1 MKTFTPDAKE
11 KLKRAAR
18 VALLAAVAMA
28 GNVQTAHAGGGI
40 LGFVRGI
47 TKVVEKAS
55 EVVDYATDVVGEGA
69 GAAYISE
76 GAFRRFNQACRNLDG
91 NLSGAG
97 HEIGKAGNNAKEVI
111 SLGSTLI
118 NATKSKQKTPQN
130 VAPTPAENVPVTRAQ
145 GNNDNLTK
153 QERFDAARAGLNAK
167 LKRNDEAR
175 EELNGE
181 STTPNNVSVQTQKK
195 QEHNNTPISRVA
207 QMLRDAAN
215 QNSQ

>member
-1 MKTFTPDAKE
+1 MKNFIPDVKGE
-11 KLKRAAR
+11 LKRAAR

-47 TKVVEKAS
+47 TDVVEKVS
-55 EVVDYATDVVGEGA
+55 DGVSYATDVVEELS
-69 GAAYISE
+69 GAAYTGE
-76 GAFRRFNQACRNLDG
+76 RAFRQLNQEYMGLKD
-91 NLSGAG
+91 NLSGAEY
-97 HEIGKAGNNAKEVI
+97 EIGKTGNNAKEVI
-111 SLGSTLI
+111 SIGSTLV

-145 GNNDNLTK
+145 DNNDNLTK

-167 LKRNDEAR
+167 LKRNNEAR
-175 EELNGE
+175 KELNGE
-181 STTPNNVSVQTQKK
+181 STTPNNVSVQTPKK
-195 QEHNNTPISRVA
+195 QKTNNTTFRVA
-207 QMLRDAAN
+207 QMLRNAAN

>member
-1 MKTFTPDAKE
+1 MKVFTPNVKR
-11 KLKRAAR
+11 KLERAAR

-47 TKVVEKAS
+47 TDVVEKVS
-55 EVVDYATDVVGEGA
+55 DGVSSVTDVVEELS
-69 GAAYISE
+69 GAAYTGE
-76 GAFRRFNQACRNLDG
+76 RAFRQLNQEYMGLKD
-91 NLSGAG
+91 NLSGAEY
-97 HEIGKAGNNAKEVI
+97 EIGKTGNNAKEVI
-111 SLGSTLI
+111 SIGSTLI

-145 GNNDNLTK
+145 DNNDNLTK

-167 LKRNDEAR
+167 LKRNNEAR
-175 EELNGE
+175 KELNGE
-181 STTPNNVSVQTQKK
+181 STTPNNVSVQTPKK
-195 QEHNNTPISRVA
+195 QKTNNTTFRVA
-207 QMLRDAAN
+207 QMLRNAAN